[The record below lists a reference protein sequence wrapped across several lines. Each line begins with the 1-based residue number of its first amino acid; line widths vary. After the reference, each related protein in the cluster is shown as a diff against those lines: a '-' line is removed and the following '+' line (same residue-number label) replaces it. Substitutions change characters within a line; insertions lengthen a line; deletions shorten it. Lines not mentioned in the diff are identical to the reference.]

1 MMGYMIDGVEFE
13 YDEEKFLLEPNYN
26 DEAVKV
32 IAAEEGITLNDDHWL
47 VVEFLRSQYKEHG
60 HTPNFRNFLK
70 EIDEQHPGKDWKK
83 LLYDSDAAGAASSAC
98 GRPAQAL
105 RQGRLLI

>member
-1 MMGYMIDGVEFE
+1 MGYMIDGVEFE

-32 IAAEEGITLNDDHWL
+32 IAAEEGITLNADHWL

-83 LLYDSDAAGAASSAC
+83 LLYDLFPMQPARQAVRVAGLPKPY
-98 GRPAQAL
+98 GK
-105 RQGRLLI
+105 GGY